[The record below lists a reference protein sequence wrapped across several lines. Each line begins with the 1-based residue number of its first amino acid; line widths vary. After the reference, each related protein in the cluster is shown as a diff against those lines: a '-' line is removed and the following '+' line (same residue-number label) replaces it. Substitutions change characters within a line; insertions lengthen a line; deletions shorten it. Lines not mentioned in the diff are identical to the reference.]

1 MNFQTMQPG
10 TLQLAGVTIS
20 IRRQPKALIEGL
32 SLAVAPGHIATIMG
46 PSGVGKST
54 LLAYVGGFMDRAAF
68 DGRGQIA
75 IGAEV
80 IDHKPAEERRL
91 GVLFQDAILFPHL
104 SVGGNLMFGL
114 PRTRLKSRRERR
126 AAAADVLASA
136 GLADF
141 MDRDPATL
149 SGGQKARVALLRTL
163 LSEPRA
169 LLLDEPFSKL
179 DADLREEFR
188 TFVFAHVIERRLP
201 TLLVTHDPADA
212 DAAGGPLIRLD
223 MIKEHKA
230 ASRPRTHRYLAGA
243 PTG

>member
-1 MNFQTMQPG
+1 MNFQPIQPG
-10 TLQLAGVTIS
+10 ALQLAGVTIS
-20 IRRQPKALIEGL
+20 ISGQLGVL
-32 SLAVAPGHIATIMG
+32 VQDLCLAIAPGDIATIMG
-46 PSGVGKST
+46 PSGAGKST

-68 DGRGQIA
+68 DGSGRVA

-104 SVGGNLMFGL
+104 SVGGNLLFGL

-126 AAAADVLASA
+126 AAAADALASA

-141 MDRDPATL
+141 IDRDPATL

-169 LLLDEPFSKL
+169 LLLDEPFGKL
-179 DADLREEFR
+179 DVDLRGEFR
-188 TFVFAHVIERRLP
+188 AFVFAHVVERRLP

-212 DAAGGPLIRLD
+212 TDAGGPLIRLD
-223 MIKEHKA
+223 AVKEHA
-230 ASRPRTHRYLAGA
+230 R
-243 PTG
+243 